1 MDGLFFRMFELTIML
16 FVQKDLTIRIKDYDI
31 ISSDDVIGEI
41 IIDFENRYFFK
52 VRVICGF

>member
-1 MDGLFFRMFELTIML
+1 MDGLFFRMFELIIML
-16 FVQKDLTIRIKDYDI
+16 FVQKDLIIRIKDYDI

-52 VRVICGF
+52 V

>member
-1 MDGLFFRMFELTIML
+1 ML
-16 FVQKDLTIRIKDYDI
+16 FVQKDLIIRIKDYDI

-52 VRVICGF
+52 IRVICGF